1 MLTSTTDAA
10 CQARQIC
17 LNVGLEIIQ
26 AKLYTKQKELQEHE
40 LEQCQLQQL
49 ADLEVKLDSPVELSD
64 DAQKDEGK

>member
-1 MLTSTTDAA
+1 M
-10 CQARQIC
+10 
-17 LNVGLEIIQ
+17 
-26 AKLYTKQKELQEHE
+26 YTKQKELQEHE